1 MRQAADDFAA
11 KLQKTIRVQLIKI
24 PKKVR
29 RRVRARPA
37 RRRAS
42 HFVTSPVR
50 GSELTDSIPPQV
62 RVLSLE
68 QFSEDIGRDVSKELL
83 ANINL
88 RAGLPADA
96 NGAEATTAD
105 ETVRPPSSS
114 SARIRRASLPPFHPP
129 GRRRVSAAFHAPGAR
144 RTSLP
149 DLERSPERPISPSPA
164 TFSQQMPPP
173 SSARGRRGR
182 GAEPTTAA
190 TTTAA
195 TAAAAKKRGRPA
207 IAPPPAFDAAPAPES
222 TSTRRSA
229 RHGGGAEGTS
239 GATTTAA
246 AAAGGCF
253 FAETPAAKKTRRASD
268 VAGVPCTPR
277 GAGAPLGHVGGMAVA
292 CTPGTVRGPRRGEV
306 LYSKNG
312 SPIGAVEDSD
322 DERAAGAPPPSS
334 VKKVTMTA
342 SKARRPGRKGKTPA
356 DDDIG
361 LVLTTDDGKE
371 IDIAAVGADG
381 GAEEVEATMGMLAKM
396 QAQVAAHM
404 ARLAAAKR

>member
-1 MRQAADDFAA
+1 
-11 KLQKTIRVQLIKI
+11 
-24 PKKVR
+24 
-29 RRVRARPA
+29 
-37 RRRAS
+37 
-42 HFVTSPVR
+42 
-50 GSELTDSIPPQV
+50 
-62 RVLSLE
+62 
-68 QFSEDIGRDVSKELL
+68 
-83 ANINL
+83 
-88 RAGLPADA
+88 
-96 NGAEATTAD
+96 
-105 ETVRPPSSS
+105 
-114 SARIRRASLPPFHPP
+114 
-129 GRRRVSAAFHAPGAR
+129 
-144 RTSLP
+144 
-149 DLERSPERPISPSPA
+149 
-164 TFSQQMPPP
+164 MPPP

-182 GAEPTTAA
+182 GAEPTTASATATA
-190 TTTAA
+190 TT
-195 TAAAAKKRGRPA
+195 AAAKKRGRPA

-246 AAAGGCF
+246 AAAAAGGSF
-253 FAETPAAKKTRRASD
+253 LAETPAAKKTRWASD

-277 GAGAPLGHVGGMAVA
+277 GAGATLGHVGGMAVA
-292 CTPGTVRGPRRGEV
+292 ATPGTVRGPRRGEV

-322 DERAAGAPPPSS
+322 DDDGAAGAPPPSS

-404 ARLAAAKR
+404 ARLMAAKR

>member
-1 MRQAADDFAA
+1 
-11 KLQKTIRVQLIKI
+11 
-24 PKKVR
+24 
-29 RRVRARPA
+29 
-37 RRRAS
+37 
-42 HFVTSPVR
+42 
-50 GSELTDSIPPQV
+50 
-62 RVLSLE
+62 
-68 QFSEDIGRDVSKELL
+68 
-83 ANINL
+83 
-88 RAGLPADA
+88 
-96 NGAEATTAD
+96 
-105 ETVRPPSSS
+105 
-114 SARIRRASLPPFHPP
+114 
-129 GRRRVSAAFHAPGAR
+129 
-144 RTSLP
+144 
-149 DLERSPERPISPSPA
+149 
-164 TFSQQMPPP
+164 MPPP

-182 GAEPTTAA
+182 GAEPTTATTATATA
-190 TTTAA
+190 TT
-195 TAAAAKKRGRPA
+195 AAAKKRGRPA

-277 GAGAPLGHVGGMAVA
+277 GAGATLGHVGGMAVA

-404 ARLAAAKR
+404 VRLAAAKR